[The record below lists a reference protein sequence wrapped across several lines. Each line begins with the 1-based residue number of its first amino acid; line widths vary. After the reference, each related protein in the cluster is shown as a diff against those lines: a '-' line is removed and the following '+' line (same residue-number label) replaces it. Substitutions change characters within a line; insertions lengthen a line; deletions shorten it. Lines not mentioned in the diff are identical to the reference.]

1 MGMGSLMTVQLAL
14 QRCDIDPAKEAMLFD
29 TWEAGGKF
37 KTELN
42 VPNYKVESG
51 AVPSLLST
59 ALEDFKYRDWHA
71 FGSQLGKAMQ
81 QMAVATFP
89 QEYEVDDTGKL
100 RKIIIQATELGQIG
114 ATWNKGMAVA
124 AALSVASVAFTVLG
138 LLIGFRSRMAILS
151 MTRVS
156 TQQYDRQEFD
166 LEAVE

>member
-1 MGMGSLMTVQLAL
+1 MMYVQLAL
-14 QRCDIDPAKEAMLFD
+14 KRCDIDPAKEAMLFD

-37 KTELN
+37 KTDLN

-51 AVPSLLST
+51 AVPSLLSS
-59 ALEDFKYRDWHA
+59 ALEDYKYRDWHA

-100 RKIIIQATELGQIG
+100 RKIIIQATELGQTG
-114 ATWNKGMAVA
+114 AVWNKGMAVA
-124 AALSVASVAFTVLG
+124 SVFGFASVVLTLLG
-138 LLIGFRSRMAILS
+138 LLAVFRSRMAILS
-151 MTRVS
+151 VTRAS
-156 TQQYDRQEFD
+156 AQQYDRQELD